1 MIDVLSYYYPKINE
15 NFKDLISFRK
25 YVKISSTNEN
35 GNDKKEHIISNF
47 GYWISS
53 EGLLHI
59 EKFSKEV
66 NGTLRLPI
74 ANVNFFC
81 IF

>member
-1 MIDVLSYYYPKINE
+1 MKYYYPKINE

-35 GNDKKEHIISNF
+35 EEDKKEHIISNF
-47 GYWISS
+47 GYWFSS

-59 EKFSKEV
+59 EKLSKEV
-66 NGTLRLPI
+66 NGTISLPI
-74 ANVNFFC
+74 TNV
-81 IF
+81 IFLHILK